1 MSGKSIDAN
10 QRITHDLEKLI
21 TDLSGLI
28 IGMVKPTVDIMWF
41 TWRIEPLNGQSGVAK
56 LYAYMLLGLGFLR
69 SVIPHIW

>member
-28 IGMVKPTVDIMWF
+28 TGTVKPTIDIMWF
-41 TWRIEPLNGQSGVAK
+41 TWKIEPLNG
-56 LYAYMLLGLGFLR
+56 
-69 SVIPHIW
+69 